1 MAQPRL
7 GSVSGSTAVSGD
19 HSGGYPDE
27 APPVAN
33 GRGPESADAEGLG
46 PERPDADG
54 LDAGGL
60 DADGLDADGLD
71 ADGLD
76 AAVARR
82 LSTFADLTHVVAW
95 ELEVPGA
102 GLFWHAPFSRL
113 IKDPGEGSFRI
124 PPGSD
129 GRLVAGADLGDALLA
144 PIVETVKS
152 GVVWENDELV

>member
-46 PERPDADG
+46 PER
-54 LDAGGL
+54 
-60 DADGLDADGLD
+60 LDADGLD